1 MADYIEDLEMDEKFI
16 GVYDANKEHER
27 ELNTVAK
34 AEFSKGEKSGFD
46 KGEKSGFDK
55 GERNKSIEIAKN
67 LIKLGTMSIKEISES
82 TGVSVKEINKFSL

>member
-46 KGEKSGFDK
+46 KGEKSG
-55 GERNKSIEIAKN
+55 ERNKSIEIAKN